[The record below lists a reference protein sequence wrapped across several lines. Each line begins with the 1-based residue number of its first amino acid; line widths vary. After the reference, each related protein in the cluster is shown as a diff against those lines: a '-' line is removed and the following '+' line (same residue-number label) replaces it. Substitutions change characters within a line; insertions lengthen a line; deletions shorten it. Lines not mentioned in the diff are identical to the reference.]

1 MLVHDFGAFAL
12 NSNQKL
18 TYPIPKSRLSDLAG
32 VDGVLQNL
40 LDYARAKGSDQF
52 KWCTM
57 TRLADFMTARS
68 AVQWTEQRSSTG
80 MSLFELF
87 HPSALNA
94 LVWLLPK
101 SRYPDKP
108 LSPDGSI
115 TVSERGAPWL
125 VRPGNTRQARFSARA
140 V

>member
-1 MLVHDFGAFAL
+1 
-12 NSNQKL
+12 
-18 TYPIPKSRLSDLAG
+18 
-32 VDGVLQNL
+32 
-40 LDYARAKGSDQF
+40 
-52 KWCTM
+52 M
-57 TRLADFMTARS
+57 TRIADFMTTRS

-80 MSLFELF
+80 MSMFELS

-115 TVSERGAPWL
+115 TVSERGAQRL
-125 VRPGNTRQARFSARA
+125 VRPGSNTRQARFSARP